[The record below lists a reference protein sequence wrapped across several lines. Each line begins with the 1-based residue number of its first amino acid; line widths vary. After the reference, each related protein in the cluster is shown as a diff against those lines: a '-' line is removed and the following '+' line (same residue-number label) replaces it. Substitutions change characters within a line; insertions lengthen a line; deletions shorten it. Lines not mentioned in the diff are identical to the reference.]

1 MYICNMQKGL
11 NLILS
16 LIILLQSF
24 GINLY
29 SLAQFDE
36 LYLHYQEHK
45 MEYGDNLV
53 TFLDLH
59 YGSQQQDH
67 KHEHPEHQDLPS
79 QQNLNI
85 HYTFFVEIISS
96 EFFLDILFEEVK
108 HNFGYSSSFKS
119 LLETDIL
126 QPPKPLA

>member
-1 MYICNMQKGL
+1 MQKSL

-16 LIILLQSF
+16 LVILVQSF
-24 GINLY
+24 GFNLY
-29 SLAQFDE
+29 SLAQFDD
-36 LYLHYQEHK
+36 LWSHYQEHK
-45 MEYGDNLV
+45 IEYGYNLL

-67 KHEHPEHQDLPS
+67 EHEHPEHQDLPS
-79 QQNLNI
+79 QQNLHM

-96 EFFLDILFEEVK
+96 EFYLDIPFEEAK
-108 HNFGYSSSFKS
+108 HNFGYSSLFTS